1 MCDATGHWRDLLKGK
16 SLHLA
21 RKVDLSKWEISHT
34 LNTLQHKL
42 TEWKMYASSLSI
54 RNDIDGRGEV
64 SRLNVI
70 VNWNGS
76 ADHGHNVSVSSWN
89 GVGLPYLVIVVLV
102 EMPLLSV
109 ATDLWLSYLSNANF
123 VATDLWLSYLS
134 NANSVATDLW
144 LSYLS
149 NANSNCCVHRGW
161 NSYTEF
167 RRFKIKGKYP
177 S

>member
-1 MCDATGHWRDLLKGK
+1 MCVATGHWRDLLKGK

-54 RNDIDGRGEV
+54 RNDIDGMGEV

-76 ADHGHNVSVSSWN
+76 VDHGHNVSVSSWN

-109 ATDLWLSYLSNANF
+109 ANDLWLSYLSNANS

-161 NSYTEF
+161 NSYTGF
-167 RRFKIKGKYP
+167 RTFKIKGKYP